1 MLIIL
6 IHLSML
12 HEFQKIRDNLLG
24 EQEIFGAEKLKLATE
39 KSKIDVL
46 LKMNSGVD
54 LIQSKAEAES
64 MMQVAKAT
72 IASVKETKEKLQDEK
87 ARLMDLEQEVTLRER
102 MAEKMIKVSS

>member
-1 MLIIL
+1 MRD
-6 IHLSML
+6 HLQNDQ
-12 HEFQKIRDNLLG
+12 EALG
-24 EQEIFGAEKLKLATE
+24 VERLKLATE

-72 IASVKETKEKLQDEK
+72 IASVRDTKEKLQDEK

-102 MAEKMIKVSS
+102 MAEKLIRVS